1 MNHAKLQP
9 SRAHR
14 WLKCLGS
21 AAAEAAAPDVTT
33 EYADRG
39 TALHRLLTGALD
51 DAHLVIHPGRLEFW
65 GDDGKRV
72 AYEVTEADARQVAQV
87 ASYVL
92 STFRAIDGGAVLQT
106 EVYCPVGRHF
116 DLPEDVLS
124 GHADVVI
131 DGDEELVVL
140 DAKFG
145 WQEVEAKGNPQL
157 SLYAIGLAEHHGW
170 RHKRYRLVVAQP
182 ECGEPRQELLT
193 ADELRARGE
202 ALRA

>member
-131 DGDEELVVL
+131 DGDEEWAGRRSKPPSPRSTSIRLIR
-140 DAKFG
+140 
-145 WQEVEAKGNPQL
+145 
-157 SLYAIGLAEHHGW
+157 AIVASCCCSSST
-170 RHKRYRLVVAQP
+170 RYGFP
-182 ECGEPRQELLT
+182 KDPR
-193 ADELRARGE
+193 AARSIFSRAGST
-202 ALRA
+202 